1 MDTYEPAARLARF
14 VADSPE
20 PFFVVALDGTIVRWN
35 TAAQRLFGIP
45 SLRAEGRPYWTVIV
59 GHTLAGEKACAL
71 EYAVLREARAGR
83 TAGPVELV
91 FNRPQLAQ
99 PVHAMVHHVMLT
111 DRDAQ
116 PGAVLHLVE
125 DVHER
130 RQRERI
136 GERLLALRGG
146 QGGVDAFLTPRE
158 RDVFRLLVEGRTARD
173 VAAHLGIQHATARN
187 HIQRI
192 LAKLGA
198 RNRMEALMRA
208 LASDTL
214 PESSTH

>member
-1 MDTYEPAARLARF
+1 MTASLARL

-59 GHTLAGEKACAL
+59 GHTPPGEKACAL

-91 FNRPQLAQ
+91 FNRPQPAQ
-99 PVHAMVHHVMLT
+99 PVHAMVHHVTLM

-130 RQRERI
+130 RQRERV
-136 GERLLALRGG
+136 GERLLALTGG
-146 QGGVDAFLTPRE
+146 QGGREWTLTPRG
-158 RDVFRLLVEGRTARD
+158 RDAFRLLMEDQTARE
-173 VAAHLGIQHATARN
+173 VA
-187 HIQRI
+187 
-192 LAKLGA
+192 
-198 RNRMEALMRA
+198 
-208 LASDTL
+208 
-214 PESSTH
+214 